1 MSHSEFD
8 RRDFLK
14 VMGVSGVAATVAGC
28 DMPSYITSEE
38 GAEQVVPYLSPEE
51 HVIPGVGVWYASTCL
66 QCPAGCGIKGRV
78 REGRV
83 LKLEGNPGTS
93 INTGKL
99 CQMGQSALQT
109 HYNPDRLTTPLIRK
123 EGALAEATWEDA
135 LALIEEKTGPSS
147 GLSGHKFA
155 WITGTVSGHQRVL
168 LRAHLEAMGS
178 SNHYTHEVIN
188 ARIWQSV
195 CADTLGQ
202 PTPALRID
210 KAKLVL
216 SFGADFLGTWMSP
229 IQFSAQYSKFRS
241 AENRGMLVHVEPSMS
256 LTGAN
261 ADLWVAIRPG
271 TEGVMALGLANV
283 LIHKERMDASAL
295 PPEAQELIARYNVSR
310 VTRLTGIAGDRLI
323 RIARHLK
330 NRSPS
335 LVLAGGSAACQTN
348 GFEAVQ
354 AAMMLNVLLGNVGE
368 TIEPGASSFAFPQL
382 SSQGGGTADL
392 SRFAEA
398 AGSGGLDA
406 VFFDGCNPLFAAP
419 DYLNLNEK
427 FDGIPFKVAFSQ
439 FMDETTARA
448 DIVLPIASALE
459 DWGTHVAA
467 YQSERHEIAF
477 QQPLME
483 PIHPLTRSFGD
494 LLLALN
500 AMRSP
505 GTYDE
510 IEDYY
515 GYLQSALGA
524 IPGVLKGEE
533 SEPDDPID
541 IQLWNKILQDGRLEV
556 PVQTE
561 SLTTNVTPKDI
572 SVRGGDDA
580 FPYYL
585 VPTPR
590 ACMYDGR
597 HANLPWL
604 QEAPDQISKVVWN
617 SWAEIHPVTASK
629 LGVEEGDVIKI
640 EATGGTLEVPV
651 YIYKGI
657 HTDVV
662 AVPMGQGHTE
672 YGRYAKG
679 RGVNPLKIL
688 DRGVDATT
696 GELALYGTRVKL
708 SATGR
713 AGHMVKMGNAESQ
726 HGRKIV
732 ATITAEQQRRNE
744 GDT

>member
-1 MSHSEFD
+1 MSKSEFD

-38 GAEQVVPYLSPEE
+38 GAEEVIPYLSPEE
-51 HVIPGVGVWYASTCL
+51 YVIPGVGVWYASTCL
-66 QCPAGCGIKGRV
+66 QCPAGCGIRGRV

-83 LKLEGNPGTS
+83 LKLEGNPTMS
-93 INTGKL
+93 LNSGKL
-99 CQMGQSALQT
+99 CQMGQSALQS
-109 HYNPDRLTTPLIRK
+109 HYNPDRLTTPLMRK
-123 EGALAEATWEDA
+123 DGALAEATWEDA
-135 LALIEEKTGPSS
+135 LALMEEKTGPSS
-147 GLSGHKFA
+147 GISGHRFA
-155 WITGTVSGHQRVL
+155 WYTGSVSGHQNVL
-168 LRAHLEAMGS
+168 LKAHLEAMGS
-178 SNHYTHEVIN
+178 SNHFVHEVIN
-188 ARIWQSV
+188 TRVWQAV
-195 CADTLGQ
+195 CKEMLGQ
-202 PTPALRID
+202 SMPTLRID
-210 KAKLVL
+210 KAGLVL

-229 IQFSAQYSKFRS
+229 IQFSAQYAAFRS
-241 AENRGMLVHVEPSMS
+241 GDERGMLIQAEPSMS

-261 ADLWVAIRPG
+261 ADLWVAVRPG
-271 TEGVMALGLANV
+271 TEGIMALGLANV
-283 LIHKERMDASAL
+283 LIHKERMDASVL
-295 PPEAQELIARYNVSR
+295 PPETQELIARYNVSITSR
-310 VTRLTGIAGDRLI
+310 ITGIAGDRLI

-335 LVLAGGSAACQTN
+335 LVLAGGPAAGHTT

-354 AAMMLNVLLGNVGE
+354 AAMMLNILLGNVGE
-368 TIEPGASSFAFPQL
+368 TIEANADFAFPQL
-382 SSQGGGTADL
+382 AALGGGTTDL
-392 SRFAEA
+392 NRFAHA
-398 AGSGGLDA
+398 AGSGQLDA
-406 VFFDGCNPLFAAP
+406 LFFDGSNPLFGAP
-419 DYLNLNEK
+419 DHMNLNEK
-427 FDGIPFKVAFSQ
+427 FDAIPFKVAFST

-448 DIVLPIASALE
+448 DVVLPIASAIE

-467 YQSERHEIAF
+467 YQNEQHEIAF

-510 IEDYY
+510 IDDYY

-524 IPGVLKGEE
+524 IPGVLKGEDAAE
-533 SEPDDPID
+533 DDPLD
-541 IQLWNKILQDGRLEV
+541 IQLWNQILQDGRLEV
-556 PVQTE
+556 PAET
-561 SLTTNVTPKDI
+561 SLFTTSVSIKDI
-572 SVRGGDDA
+572 TSPPTDEA

-590 ACMYDGR
+590 SSLYDGR

-604 QEAPDQISKVVWN
+604 QEAPDQISKVVWT

-629 LGVEEGDVIKI
+629 LGLEEGDLIRITSASGV
-640 EATGGTLEVPV
+640 LEVPV
-651 YIYKGI
+651 YIFKGI

-662 AVPMGQGHTE
+662 CVPMGQGHTE

-688 DRGVDATT
+688 DPGEDTRT
-696 GELALYGTRVKL
+696 GELALYGTRVGL
-708 SATGR
+708 AAAGR
-713 AGHMVKMGNAESQ
+713 AGRMVKMGNTESQ

-744 GDT
+744 GES

>member
-1 MSHSEFD
+1 MSKSEFD

-51 HVIPGVGVWYASTCL
+51 YVIPGVGVWYASTCL
-66 QCPAGCGIKGRV
+66 QCPAGCGVRGRV

-83 LKLEGNPGTS
+83 LKLEGNPTTS
-93 INTGKL
+93 LNTGKL
-99 CQMGQSALQT
+99 CQMGQSSLQT
-109 HYNPDRLTTPLIRK
+109 HYNPDRLTHPLIK
-123 EGALAEATWEDA
+123 KGGELVEATWEDA
-135 LALIEEKTGPSS
+135 LGLLEEKTGPSS
-147 GLSGHKFA
+147 GLSGHRFA
-155 WITGTVSGHQRVL
+155 WYTGSISGHQSVL
-168 LRAHLEAMGS
+168 LKAHLEAMGS
-178 SNHYTHEVIN
+178 SNHFVHETIN
-188 ARIWQSV
+188 TRVWQAV
-195 CADTLGQ
+195 CQDMLGQ
-202 PTPALRID
+202 SMPTLRID
-210 KAKLVL
+210 KAELVL

-229 IQFSAQYSKFRS
+229 IQFSAQYARFRS
-241 AENRGMLVHVEPSMS
+241 GDNRGMLVQAEPSMS

-271 TEGVMALGLANV
+271 TEGIMALGLANV

-295 PPEAQELIARYNVSR
+295 PAETQELIKKYNVSATSR
-310 VTRLTGIAGDRLI
+310 ITGIAGDRLI

-335 LVLAGGSAACQTN
+335 LVLAGGPAACHTN

-354 AAMMLNVLLGNVGE
+354 AAMILNVLLGNIGE
-368 TIEPGASSFAFPQL
+368 TIEASADFAFPQL
-382 SSQGGGTADL
+382 ASVDGGTSDL
-392 SRFAEA
+392 ARFADT
-398 AGSGGLDA
+398 AGSGELDA
-406 VFFDGCNPLFAAP
+406 LFFDGSNPLFAAP
-419 DYLNLNEK
+419 DHLNLNEK
-427 FDGIPFKVAFSQ
+427 FDAIPLKVAFSA

-448 DIVLPIASALE
+448 DIVLPMASAIE

-494 LLLALN
+494 MLLALN

-515 GYLQSALGA
+515 GYLQSALGS
-524 IPGVLKGEE
+524 IPGVLKGEDAAE
-533 SEPDDPID
+533 DDPLD
-541 IQLWNKILQDGRLEV
+541 IQLWNKILQDGGLEV
-556 PVQTE
+556 PFQPQP
-561 SLTTNVTPKDI
+561 LTARVTTSEL
-572 SVRGGDDA
+572 SVNGNDEA

-590 ACMYDGR
+590 SSLYDGR

-604 QEAPDQISKVVWN
+604 QEAPDQITKVVWT

-640 EATGGTLEVPV
+640 TSASGTLEVPV

-662 AVPMGQGHTE
+662 AVPMGQGHTQ
-672 YGRYAKG
+672 YGRYAKD

-688 DRGVDATT
+688 DPGADSRT
-696 GELALYGTRVKL
+696 GELALYGTRVTL
-708 SATGR
+708 AATGR
-713 AGHMVKMGNAESQ
+713 AGRMVKMGNAESQ

-732 ATITAEQQRRNE
+732 ATITAEQQRRSE
-744 GDT
+744 GES